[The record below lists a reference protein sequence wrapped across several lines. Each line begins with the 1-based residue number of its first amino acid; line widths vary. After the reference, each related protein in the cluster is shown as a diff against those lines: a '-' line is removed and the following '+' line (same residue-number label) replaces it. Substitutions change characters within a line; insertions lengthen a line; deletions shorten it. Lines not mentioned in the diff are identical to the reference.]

1 MDHAM
6 KTTRRTLL
14 ATAGLLAA
22 LPTVAQEYRAGAL
35 VIERPWSRAAGA
47 NATGVGFLT
56 IRNTGAAPDR
66 LLSASSPLARRVELH
81 TMTMDAAV
89 MRMRPVENI
98 PVPAGDTVQLAP
110 GGLHIMLIGL
120 TQPLAQ
126 GGRAPLTLRFERA
139 GEVQLELAVQAAGAR
154 APQHAH

>member
-1 MDHAM
+1 MTA
-6 KTTRRTLL
+6 TRRSLL
-14 ATAGLLAA
+14 IGAALLAA
-22 LPTVAQEYRAGAL
+22 LPAAAQDRRAGDL

-66 LLSASSPLARRVELH
+66 LLSASSPIARRVELH
-81 TMTMDAAV
+81 TMSMDGAV
-89 MRMRPVENI
+89 MRMRPVEDI
-98 PVPAGDTVQLAP
+98 AVPAGGTVQLAP

-139 GEVQLELAVQAAGAR
+139 GEVQVELSVEAAGAR